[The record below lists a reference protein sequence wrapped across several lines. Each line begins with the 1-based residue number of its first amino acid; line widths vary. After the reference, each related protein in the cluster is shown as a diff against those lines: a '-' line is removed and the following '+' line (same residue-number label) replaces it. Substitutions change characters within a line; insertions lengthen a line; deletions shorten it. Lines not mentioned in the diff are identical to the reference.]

1 MTKKTCQKKED
12 MSTKTLYID
21 SRTKIAGTRSE
32 FKISLPAA
40 LTLRG
45 ARVRVDNIR
54 TTDTFKTVSSR
65 NKFAYFLDGSGGLS
79 SVALDEAAYT
89 GSTFATELAAKSS
102 RACTYIATS
111 NALQLAYAA
120 ATRIIYDDAEL
131 KAFPASSFPAGA
143 TPDQPNS
150 INDILGS
157 SASITTGSGST
168 ITFAFITMAPLQD
181 LYLCSNH
188 LMVDHSW
195 MPRGQRNCL
204 AKISLP
210 GGFGTTVE
218 AQTPENIF
226 HDLGDYVTLK
236 EIDFQLRDYNGAIVD
251 LLSPISFQSSFDC

>member
-1 MTKKTCQKKED
+1 MA
-12 MSTKTLYID
+12 TKTLYID
-21 SRTKIAGTRSE
+21 SRTKISGTHSQ
-32 FKISLPAA
+32 FKISLPEE

-45 ARVRVDNIR
+45 ARVRVDSIR

-65 NKFAYFLDGSGGLS
+65 NRFAYFLDGSGGLS

-102 RACTYIATS
+102 RASSYVATS
-111 NALQLAYAA
+111 NALQLAYASS
-120 ATRIIYDDAEL
+120 TRIVYDDAEL
-131 KAFPASSFPAGA
+131 KSFPASSFPAGA
-143 TPDQPNS
+143 SPDQPNS

-157 SASITTGSGST
+157 SATISGSI
-168 ITFAFITMAPLQD
+168 ITFAFVTMAPLQD

-195 MPRGQRNCL
+195 MPRGQRNAL

-210 GGFGTTVE
+210 GGFGTTVQ

-251 LLSPISFQSSFDC
+251 LLSPISFQLIFDC

>member
-1 MTKKTCQKKED
+1 MA
-12 MSTKTLYID
+12 TKTLYID
-21 SRTKIAGTRSE
+21 SRTKIAGTHSD
-32 FKISLPAA
+32 FKVSLPEE

-65 NKFAYFLDGSGGLS
+65 NSFLDGSGGLS

-102 RACTYIATS
+102 RTCTYVATS
-111 NALQLAYAA
+111 NSLQLAYASS
-120 ATRIIYDDAEL
+120 TRIVYDDAEL
-131 KAFPASSFPAGA
+131 KSFAASSFPAGA
-143 TPDQPNS
+143 TPEQPNS

-157 SASITTGSGST
+157 NASITTGGGST

-195 MPRGQRNCL
+195 MPRGQRNAL

-236 EIDFQLRDYNGAIVD
+236 EIDFQLRDFNGAIVD
-251 LLSPISFQSSFDC
+251 LLSPISFQLIFDC

>member
-1 MTKKTCQKKED
+1 MMKKNCQKERD
-12 MSTKTLYID
+12 MATKTLYID
-21 SRTKIAGTRSE
+21 SRTKISGTHSE
-32 FKISLPAA
+32 FKVSLPEE

-54 TTDTFKTVSSR
+54 TTDTFKTISSR

-89 GSTFATELAAKSS
+89 GSTFATELASKSS

-111 NALQLAYAA
+111 NALQLAYASS
-120 ATRIIYDDAEL
+120 TRIIYDDDEL
-131 KAFPASSFPAGA
+131 KTFPASSFPAGA
-143 TPDQPNS
+143 TQDQPNS

-157 SASITTGSGST
+157 SATISGST
-168 ITFAFITMAPLQD
+168 ITFAFVTMAPLQD

-188 LMVDHSW
+188 LMVHDSW
-195 MPRGQRNCL
+195 MPKGQRNCL

-218 AQTPENIF
+218 AQTPENTF
-226 HDLGDYVTLK
+226 FDLGDYVTLK
-236 EIDFQLRDYNGAIVD
+236 EIDFQLRDYNGSIVD
-251 LLSPISFQSSFDC
+251 LFSPISFQLIFDC

>member
-1 MTKKTCQKKED
+1 MA
-12 MSTKTLYID
+12 TKTLYID
-21 SRTKIAGTRSE
+21 SRTKISGSHSN
-32 FKISLPAA
+32 FKISLPEE

-65 NKFAYFLDGSGGLS
+65 NKFAYFLDGSGALS

-89 GSTFATELAAKSS
+89 GSTFATELAAKTS
-102 RACTYIATS
+102 RASTYVSTS
-111 NALQLAYAA
+111 NALQLAHAA

-143 TPDQPNS
+143 SPDQPNS

-157 SASITTGSGST
+157 SASISGST
-168 ITFAFITMAPLQD
+168 ITFSFITMAPLQD

-195 MPRGQRNCL
+195 MPRGQRNAL

-210 GGFGTTVE
+210 GGFGTTVQ
-218 AQTPENIF
+218 AATPENIF

-236 EIDFQLRDYNGAIVD
+236 EIDFQLRDYNGSTVD
-251 LLSPISFQSSFDC
+251 LLSPISFQLIFDC

>member
-1 MTKKTCQKKED
+1 MA
-12 MSTKTLYID
+12 TKTLYID
-21 SRTKIAGTRSE
+21 SRTKIAGTHSD
-32 FKISLPAA
+32 FKISLPEE

-45 ARVRVDNIR
+45 ARLRVDNIR
-54 TTDTFKTVSSR
+54 RTHTFKTISSR

-89 GSTFATELAAKSS
+89 GSTFATELAAKTS
-102 RACTYIATS
+102 RASTYVSTS

-131 KAFPASSFPAGA
+131 KSFPASSFPAGA
-143 TPDQPNS
+143 SANQPNS

-157 SASITTGSGST
+157 SASISGST
-168 ITFAFITMAPLQD
+168 ITFSFITMAPLQD

-195 MPRGQRNCL
+195 MPRGQRNAL

-210 GGFGTTVE
+210 GGFGTTVQ
-218 AQTPENIF
+218 AATPENIF

-236 EIDFQLRDYNGAIVD
+236 EIDFQLRDYNGSTVD
-251 LLSPISFQSSFDC
+251 LLSPISFQLIFDC

>member
-1 MTKKTCQKKED
+1 MA
-12 MSTKTLYID
+12 TKTLYID
-21 SRTKIAGTRSE
+21 SRTKISGSHSN
-32 FKISLPAA
+32 FKISLPEE

-65 NKFAYFLDGSGGLS
+65 NKFAYFLDGSGALS

-102 RACTYIATS
+102 RACTYLATS

-120 ATRIIYDDAEL
+120 ATRIIYDDSEL

-143 TPDQPNS
+143 NANQPNS

-157 SASITTGSGST
+157 SASISGST
-168 ITFAFITMAPLQD
+168 ITFSFITMAPLQD

-195 MPRGQRNCL
+195 MPRGQRNAL

-210 GGFGTTVE
+210 GGFGTTVQ
-218 AQTPENIF
+218 AATPENIF

-236 EIDFQLRDYNGAIVD
+236 EIDFQLRDYSGSTVD
-251 LLSPISFQSSFDC
+251 LLAPLSFQLIFDC

>member
-1 MTKKTCQKKED
+1 MKKNCRKKES
-12 MSTKTLYID
+12 MATKTLYID
-21 SRTKIAGTRSE
+21 SRTKIAGSHSD
-32 FKISLPAA
+32 FKVSLPEE

-89 GSTFATELAAKSS
+89 GATFATELAAKSS
-102 RACTYIATS
+102 RTCTYIATS
-111 NALQLAYAA
+111 NALQVAYAA

-131 KAFPASSFPAGA
+131 KSFPASSFPAGA
-143 TPDQPNS
+143 SPDQPNS

-157 SASITTGSGST
+157 SASISGST

-181 LYLCSNH
+181 VYLCSNH
-188 LMVDHSW
+188 LMVHDSW
-195 MPRGQRNCL
+195 MPKGQRNCL

-210 GGFGTTVE
+210 GGFGTTVQAE
-218 AQTPENIF
+218 TPENTMF
-226 HDLGDYVTLK
+226 DLGDYVTLK
-236 EIDFQLRDYNGAIVD
+236 EIDFQLRDFHGSTVD
-251 LLSPISFQSSFDC
+251 LLAPISFQLIFEC